1 MHMINIRRI
10 VWMYDNFGIAMAVKS
25 AAYDIL
31 ALLAFIGY
39 CFTLPFQFLLIL
51 LRMKG
56 KEK

>member
-1 MHMINIRRI
+1 MINIRRI

-25 AAYDIL
+25 VAYDIL

-51 LRMKG
+51 LRMRG

>member
-39 CFTLPFQFLLIL
+39 CFILPFQFLLIL
-51 LRMKG
+51 LRMRG